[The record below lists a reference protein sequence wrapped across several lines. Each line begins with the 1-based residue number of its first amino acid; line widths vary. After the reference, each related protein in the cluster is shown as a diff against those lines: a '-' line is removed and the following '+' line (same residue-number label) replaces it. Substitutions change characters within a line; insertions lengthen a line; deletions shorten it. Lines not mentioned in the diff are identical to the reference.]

1 MSGSRDTVLL
11 IHPPSV
17 SRRYLATRFPPHGM
31 ATLFAGLSRAG
42 LPVLQVDRLMDSLRQ
57 DTDSLDVHG
66 RDRDLDETEFRSFL
80 ETGQGSE
87 RLAFFVRRHMEH
99 LPQEGRI
106 HAFSVVSYHQYFGAL
121 LLGAALRRRSPE
133 SMIIL
138 GGPCITVKPASE
150 LARFAVPDAWVKGC
164 GLAPLL
170 GLWRDPQARTLAG
183 LLRIHQGRVHE
194 NPQSLSEAED
204 EPPPDFTGL
213 DMNAYRY
220 EHPELGS
227 TVFLP
232 YRTTKGCPSACSFCT
247 GRLVDTYSAK
257 SPEKVATELEAL
269 TRRHGLRT
277 VMFTDAAVNADPA
290 RFAATCRLLAR
301 DLPDLRW
308 YGYARVRGFTPPQAL
323 AAAESG
329 CFALFF
335 GAESAHPPT
344 LRLLGKG
351 FAPSELDTAI
361 QAATQAGIKAVVHLM
376 YNTPHESME
385 DVDSFLELTA
395 RFREH
400 PLVEFMAQRFLLE
413 PGSAIARRPERF
425 GLRNVRPRTA
435 RIFDR
440 QELAYDL
447 ADGASW
453 DAIRD
458 RNTRN
463 LEILAPTLER
473 LERRA
478 FPRNATDAP
487 ILRELM

>member
-1 MSGSRDTVLL
+1 MSGSRDTVVL

-17 SRRYLATRFPPHGM
+17 SRRYLATKFPPHGM

-42 LPVLQVDRLMDSLRQ
+42 LPVLQIDRLMDSLFE
-57 DTDSLDVHG
+57 DPGGLDVHG
-66 RDRDLDETEFRSFL
+66 RDRDLGEAEFQSFL
-80 ETGQGSE
+80 ETGQGSD
-87 RLAFFVRRHMEH
+87 RLAAFVRRHMEH

-121 LLGAALRRRSPE
+121 LLGAALRRCSPE

-138 GGPCITVKPASE
+138 GGPCITVKPATE
-150 LARFAVPDAWVKGC
+150 LARFAVPDAWIKGC
-164 GLAPLL
+164 GLASLL
-170 GLWRDPQARTLAG
+170 GLWRDTQAQALPG
-183 LLRIHQGRVHE
+183 LLRNQRGVLRDTPPSVAA
-194 NPQSLSEAED
+194 AED
-204 EPPPDFTGL
+204 EPLPDFSGL
-213 DMNAYRY
+213 DMDDYRY
-220 EHPELGS
+220 EHPELGN

-247 GRLVDTYSAK
+247 GRLVDTYTAK

-277 VMFTDAAVNADPA
+277 VMFTDAAINADPP
-290 RFAATCRLLAR
+290 RFAATCRLLSR

-323 AAAESG
+323 TAAESG

-351 FAPSELDTAI
+351 FAPAELDTAI

-376 YNTPHESME
+376 YNTPHESTQ
-385 DVDSFLELTA
+385 DLNAFLELTA
-395 RFREH
+395 RFQGH

-413 PGSAIARRPERF
+413 PGSAMARRPERF

-435 RIFDR
+435 RLFDR

-447 ADGASW
+447 ADGTTW

-458 RNTRN
+458 RNARN
-463 LEILAPTLER
+463 REILAPTLEL
-473 LERRA
+473 LERRT
-478 FPRNATDAP
+478 FPRNASGAP
-487 ILRELM
+487 VLRELM